1 MTRQILYV
9 KFAIDHLKIM
19 ILNSNKSA
27 QKKYLGM
34 VNNYFLITI
43 LSRFFQ
49 HKFSLHGMTKD
60 SNPDKKHNLP
70 EKESDLKKYIK
81 KRSNIKVI

>member
-1 MTRQILYV
+1 MIHQILYV

-34 VNNYFLITI
+34 INNY
-43 LSRFFQ
+43 
-49 HKFSLHGMTKD
+49 
-60 SNPDKKHNLP
+60 
-70 EKESDLKKYIK
+70 
-81 KRSNIKVI
+81 